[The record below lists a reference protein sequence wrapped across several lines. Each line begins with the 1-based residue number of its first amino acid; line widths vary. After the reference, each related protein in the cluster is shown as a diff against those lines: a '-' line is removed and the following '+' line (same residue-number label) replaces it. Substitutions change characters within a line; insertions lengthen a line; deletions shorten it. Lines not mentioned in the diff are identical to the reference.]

1 MTVRVSVREL
11 QERLPDLLN
20 ETVNGGGACVVRRNG
35 KDYAVII
42 GVGEWRRRTAGRRLD
57 QLGPRYKLPRPTQA
71 RVEEL
76 LASQRAGPLTRAQR
90 RELDGL
96 LHEAD
101 EVMLR
106 RAAAMGRVL

>member
-1 MTVRVSVREL
+1 MTVRVSVKQLRD
-11 QERLPDLLN
+11 QLPHLLD

-35 KDYAVII
+35 KDYAVIV
-42 GVGEWRRRTAGRRLD
+42 GVGEWRRRTTGRRLD
-57 QLGPRYKLPRPTQA
+57 QLGPRYKFPRPTQA

-76 LASQRAGPLTRAQR
+76 LARQKAGRLTRAQR
-90 RELDGL
+90 HELDGL
-96 LHEAD
+96 LRQAD